1 MNRRSALASAA
12 LVAALSGGCAQARHV
27 DVMTV
32 LANAN
37 CQTTEIGVRAIDYA
51 ALAALRGTRLI
62 GMTESEDSAQ
72 QPVHLIAIV
81 PGEFPTAGYGVSL
94 QEGAALTA
102 DLLTIKVK
110 TDRPSPDA
118 MLAQMITH
126 PCLVVGVAD
135 PAVARVK
142 VLDDSAA
149 MLGEVDLRTS
159 KEPLKAP

>member
-1 MNRRSALASAA
+1 MNRRSAFASAA
-12 LVAALSGGCAQARHV
+12 LAAALSGGCAQARHV

-32 LANAN
+32 LANGN
-37 CQTTEIGVRAIDYA
+37 CQTTEVGVRAIDYA
-51 ALAALRGTRLI
+51 TLATFRGTRLI
-62 GMTESEDSAQ
+62 GMSESEASAQ

-110 TDRPSPDA
+110 TDRPPPDA

-126 PCLVVGVAD
+126 PCLVVGIAD
-135 PAVARVK
+135 PAVSRVK
-142 VLDDSAA
+142 VLDDSAVV
-149 MLGEVDLRTS
+149 LGEVDLATS
-159 KEPLKAP
+159 NKAWKAP